1 MPLSTYLGRKQIVSE
16 KPEHVASQSQSPSSS
31 NSASAEPAVSGAV
44 SNDANHLNLSHSG
57 DRILVGF
64 NYKDMP
70 DETRVAR
77 YRAQLLDFVKRTNC
91 KSLKFDMKGI
101 KIVPSRMLGFFV
113 SLKNEGHDIELVDL
127 EQAVQDIIRI
137 TKLAPMFTIRP
148 IGK

>member
-1 MPLSTYLGRKQIVSE
+1 VPLSTYPGRKQIVSE
-16 KPEHVASQSQSPSSS
+16 KTEPIGSHSQLPSSP
-31 NSASAEPAVSGAV
+31 ASAAGETAVPGAV
-44 SNDANHLNLSHSG
+44 SNDANHLSLLHSG

-70 DETRVAR
+70 DEIRVAR

-113 SLKNEGHDIELVDL
+113 SLKSEGHDIELVDL

>member
-1 MPLSTYLGRKQIVSE
+1 
-16 KPEHVASQSQSPSSS
+16 
-31 NSASAEPAVSGAV
+31 V
-44 SNDANHLNLSHSG
+44 SNDANHLSLSHSG

-77 YRAQLLDFVKRTNC
+77 YRTQLLDFVQRTNC

-101 KIVPSRMLGFFV
+101 KIVPSRTLGFFV

-127 EQAVQDIIRI
+127 EQAVQDIMRI

-148 IGK
+148 AGK